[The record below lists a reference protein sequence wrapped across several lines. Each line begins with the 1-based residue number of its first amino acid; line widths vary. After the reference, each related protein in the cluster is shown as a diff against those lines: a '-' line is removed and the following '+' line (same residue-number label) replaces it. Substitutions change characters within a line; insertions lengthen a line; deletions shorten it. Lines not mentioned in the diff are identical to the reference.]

1 MNFSLSLGLA
11 INQATGTRIDDD
23 RTFRKGW
30 SWNIGYDFMF

>member
-1 MNFSLSLGLA
+1 MNFSVSLGA
-11 INQATGTRIDDD
+11 GINMTSGTRLDDN